1 MPLIHCNFFS
11 QVLGICT
18 SMDVIL
24 PLLKFQEGAS
34 TCPEPHPTLYLL
46 HGYSDDHTI
55 WQRRTS
61 IERYVEGLNLAV
73 VMPNVHLSYYTNM
86 AIGLNYWTFISQE
99 VPHVARSLFHLST
112 AREDNFAAGLSM
124 GGYGAFKLALARPG
138 MFCAAASLS
147 GALDV
152 VSLVRLIPPER
163 RAGMQAIFGDL
174 DALKSSPNDLFTL
187 AQSAAKNKDLMPRL
201 FQYCGTE
208 DFLYPSNTGFLKT
221 LQKLKY
227 NVTYTESPGDHQWKY
242 WDEQIQRVLEW
253 LPLKKL

>member
-1 MPLIHCNFFS
+1 MPLIHCDFFS

-24 PLLKFQEGAS
+24 PLPKFQEGS
-34 TCPEPHPTLYLL
+34 PTRPEPHPTLYLL

-86 AIGLNYWTFISQE
+86 AIGLNYWTFVSQE
-99 VPHVARSLFHLST
+99 VPHVARSLFQLSA

-124 GGYGAFKLALARPG
+124 GGYGAFKLALARPE

-152 VSLVRLIPPER
+152 DELIKLIPPDR

-174 DALKSSPNDLFTL
+174 EALKGSPNDLFTL
-187 AQSAAKNKDLMPRL
+187 AQSAAKNKALMPRL
-201 FQYCGTE
+201 YQYCGTE
-208 DFLYPSNTGFLKT
+208 DFLYPSNVGFHKT

-227 NVTYTESPGDHQWKY
+227 DLTYVESPGDHQWKY
-242 WDEQIQRVLEW
+242 WDEQIQHVLEW